1 MLAARKKLLDHAKQS
16 AAEALF
22 TTLKKVVQQT
32 GKVAGDLI
40 GNKIADKITKFQR
53 TVPQKTS
60 VIVRSNTGNIR
71 FDDKIPKER
80 YIY

>member
-32 GKVAGDLI
+32 GKAAGDLI
-40 GNKIADKITKFQR
+40 GNKLQIKLQSSKGLYHRKLQ
-53 TVPQKTS
+53 
-60 VIVRSNTGNIR
+60 
-71 FDDKIPKER
+71 
-80 YIY
+80 